1 VRQQHSSRKTK
12 GLREEIRQS
21 KPFDSPAQEAIL
33 ALYRTSDMLRRRFTK
48 IVEPHGISLQQYN
61 VLRILRG
68 AGKEGTPT
76 LDIADCMI
84 EMTPGVTRLLDKLE
98 AKRLVRRERCPE
110 DQRQVLCWITESGLR
125 LLAELDKPLAAAGV
139 KSMEPLPS
147 AEQQALI
154 RTLEKIRE
162 KLS

>member
-1 VRQQHSSRKTK
+1 MTQKQSNRKAQ
-12 GLREEIRQS
+12 GLRAEIRQS

-33 ALYRTSDMLRRRFTK
+33 ALYRTSDMLRRRFTQ

-68 AGKEGTPT
+68 AGKTGTPT
-76 LDIADCMI
+76 LDIADRMI

-110 DQRQVLCWITESGLR
+110 DRRQVLCWITDSGLR

-139 KSMEPLPS
+139 KSMEPLPA

-162 KLS
+162 KLG